1 MSKKTC
7 HWDNEQTR
15 PEITGPELQT
25 QSSET
30 PSSEP
35 PRQDGSGPAVE
46 PTDASQR
53 LTGSHSASSTQ
64 TAAVSPLSRTENGA
78 PPPQQSE
85 QVANEL
91 RLARLEREAQE
102 LRRLLGLEATRTGQ
116 DRTTPSDLVPD
127 KPDGFQ
133 AAAAAAAVVRTSRE
147 VGCQTDMAEVCSHL
161 DSSLFMM
168 NSSAAHNSLS
178 V

>member
-7 HWDNEQTR
+7 HWDNEQTG

-25 QSSET
+25 QSSEM
-30 PSSEP
+30 PSSETS
-35 PRQDGSGPAVE
+35 RQDGSGPAME
-46 PTDASQR
+46 PTDAAQR
-53 LTGSHSASSTQ
+53 LTGPHSASSTQ

-91 RLARLEREAQE
+91 RLARLETEAQE

-116 DRTTPSDLVPD
+116 GRTTPTDLVPD
-127 KPDGFQ
+127 QPDVFQ
-133 AAAAAAAVVRTSRE
+133 AAVVRTSRE
-147 VGCQTDMAEVCSHL
+147 VGCQTDVAEVCSHL
-161 DSSLFMM
+161 DSSIFMT

>member
-7 HWDNEQTR
+7 HWDNEQTG

-25 QSSET
+25 KSSEMASSET
-30 PSSEP
+30 S
-35 PRQDGSGPAVE
+35 RQDGSGPAVE
-46 PTDASQR
+46 PTDAAQR
-53 LTGSHSASSTQ
+53 LIGPHSASSTQ
-64 TAAVSPLSRTENGA
+64 TAAVSPLSRTENGT

-91 RLARLEREAQE
+91 RLARLKTEAQE

-116 DRTTPSDLVPD
+116 GRTTPTDLVPD
-127 KPDGFQ
+127 QPDVFQ
-133 AAAAAAAVVRTSRE
+133 AAVVRTSRE

-161 DSSLFMM
+161 DSSIFMM

>member
-7 HWDNEQTR
+7 HWDNEQTG

-25 QSSET
+25 QSSEMQ
-30 PSSEP
+30 SSET

-53 LTGSHSASSTQ
+53 LTGPHSASSTQ
-64 TAAVSPLSRTENGA
+64 AAAVSPLSRTENGA

-85 QVANEL
+85 QVAKEL

-127 KPDGFQ
+127 QQDVFQ
-133 AAAAAAAVVRTSRE
+133 AAAAAAAVVRSSRE
-147 VGCQTDMAEVCSHL
+147 VGCQTDVAEVCSHL
-161 DSSLFMM
+161 SFKSFHDE
-168 NSSAAHNSLS
+168 
-178 V
+178 